1 MDSYRDPNQQQQQPL
16 FQLNLDAQNSYYL
29 RSSASWAR
37 ILGVCGM
44 LFAFIIG
51 AYSIYILIALGNTY
65 EYGNNR
71 LMDRFAS
78 TNDPD
83 SLKSGAI
90 FLLIIGLIF
99 FFGGFFAFLFGK
111 RISTALRANTQEG
124 INAAFLQ
131 LRNYFALRS
140 ITMIIVLLFVV
151 IGVLGNLSNSN
162 S

>member
-1 MDSYRDPNQQQQQPL
+1 MDSYRDPNQQQQPL

-44 LFAFIIG
+44 LFAFVLA
-51 AYSIYILIALGNTY
+51 AYSIFILVALNKY
-65 EYGNNR
+65 EYGDNR
-71 LMDRFAS
+71 LMDRLAS
-78 TNDPD
+78 DNDPD
-83 SLKSGAI
+83 SLKGGAI

-99 FFGGFFAFLFGK
+99 FFGGLFSFLFGK

-140 ITMIIVLLFVV
+140 ITMIIVLLFVL
-151 IGVLGNLSNSN
+151 IGVLGSLSGNNS
-162 S
+162 